1 MYTHQKIENNVSR
14 RGHVYLIGFNWLKRL
29 QYNICILNARVCYI
43 NLNYFKMSQKNY
55 MPFMYNYCSILF
67 IIRIIIID
75 TTVDEIIISSINIIY
90 CNTIMYYISKLAH
103 IVGELRR
110 KYTVHYVN
118 I

>member
-1 MYTHQKIENNVSR
+1 
-14 RGHVYLIGFNWLKRL
+14 
-29 QYNICILNARVCYI
+29 
-43 NLNYFKMSQKNY
+43 
-55 MPFMYNYCSILF
+55 MYNYCSILF